1 MQQVMQES
9 RAAANVQMMP
19 MGVSEE
25 ELTDEQLMQ
34 LAIAASMQ

>member
-9 RAAANVQMMP
+9 RAQANVEVP

-25 ELTDEQLMQ
+25 ELTEDQLLQ
-34 LAIAASMQ
+34 LAIAASMQQ